1 MYRKEVSTIKVN
13 WKRNLFIAW
22 FGSFFTSASFS
33 LVMPFMAL
41 YVEELGVRGSS
52 VELFSGLAVA
62 ISALASGLVAP
73 IWGKLADQHGRRV
86 MMIRASVVMTF
97 TMSAL
102 AFVPNIW
109 WLLLMRLLNG
119 LFSGYIPNSTALIA
133 SQAPKNKSGYALG
146 ILSTGMVAGGLIGP
160 SIGGF
165 IAQSVGIKNVFLI
178 TGGILLIVTL
188 LTLFLVK
195 EDFTP
200 LEKRDML
207 STGEILARVK
217 NRQILFGLFITSF
230 ILQISVQSIAPILT
244 LYIRNL
250 NGHHASN
257 LMTISGF
264 IVSSAGLSAML
275 SSGILGKIGDKIGSH
290 RLILIGL
297 AYSFLI
303 YMPMAFVKTPLQ
315 LGILRFM
322 LGFGSGA
329 LMPSVNS
336 LLSKMTPQ
344 EGISRIFS
352 FNQMF
357 NNFGQVAGPLLGSAV
372 AGFISYR
379 AVFIT
384 TSLFVLFNLFW
395 SLFNFRKFLG
405 VRDIAN

>member
-1 MYRKEVSTIKVN
+1 MSVN
-13 WKRNLFIAW
+13 WKRNLFVAW

-41 YVEELGVRGSS
+41 YVEKLGVRGAS
-52 VELFSGLAVA
+52 VELFAGLAVA

-73 IWGKLADQHGRRV
+73 IWGRLADQHGRRV

-102 AFVPNIW
+102 AFVPNVW

-133 SQAPKNKSGYALG
+133 SQVPKEKSGYALG
-146 ILSTGMVAGGLIGP
+146 TLSTGMVAGGLIGP
-160 SIGGF
+160 SLGGF
-165 IAQSVGIKNVFLI
+165 TAQVVGMENVFLI
-178 TGGILLIVTL
+178 TGGILLLVTL
-188 LTLFLVK
+188 LTIFMVK

-200 LEKRDML
+200 VEKADML
-207 STGEILARVK
+207 TTREILARVK

-230 ILQISVQSIAPILT
+230 ILQMTVQSIAPILT
-244 LYIRNL
+244 LYIREL
-250 NGHHASN
+250 NGHSGN

-264 IVSSAGLSAML
+264 IVSAVGLSAMM
-275 SSGILGKIGDKIGSH
+275 SSGTLGKIGDKIGSH

-297 AYSFLI
+297 SYSFLI
-303 YMPMAFVKTPLQ
+303 YLPMAFVKTPLQ

-336 LLSKMTPQ
+336 LLSKITPP
-344 EGISRIFS
+344 EGISRVFS

-357 NNFGQVAGPLLGSAV
+357 NNFGQVAGPLLGSAI
-372 AGFISYR
+372 AGYISYR

-405 VRDIAN
+405 VRNIAN